1 MRGGS
6 TQPEFQIM
14 TEITMRG
21 MLEAGVHFGHQT
33 RFRHPKMAPYIF
45 GERSKIHI
53 INLEKTLPLF
63 RAAVEYLEQ
72 LAARD
77 GIVLFVGT
85 KRAARDAIARG
96 AQIAGMPY
104 VNHRWL
110 GGTLTNFE
118 TLRQSVRKLRDL
130 EGRLDA
136 DVERL
141 PKSEMAKLM
150 RQREK
155 LRRTLGGLVTMDRL
169 PDALFV
175 VDVGRES
182 IAVHEANRLRIPVV
196 GVVDTNNSPDGVD
209 YMFPGNDDAMSAI
222 ELYVQAAAEAVA
234 SGRARR
240 SPESESTEEF
250 VEMPP
255 EVRPRE
261 PRSAVRRRGGG
272 RASGGRRAAPP
283 LPESSAEGKPAA
295 EAAKADDDN
304 LGEEPAP
311 PRARERSRAPRDE
324 QRRKSE

>member
-1 MRGGS
+1 
-6 TQPEFQIM
+6 M
-14 TEITMRG
+14 TEITMRR

-63 RAAVEYLEQ
+63 RAALEYLEQ

-85 KRAARDAIARG
+85 KRAAREAIARG

-118 TLRQSVRKLRDL
+118 TLRQSVRKLQDL

-141 PKSEMAKLM
+141 PKSELAKLM
-150 RQREK
+150 RQRDK

-175 VDVGRES
+175 VDVGREN
-182 IAVHEANRLRIPVV
+182 IAVHEAGRLKIPVV
-196 GVVDTNNSPDGVD
+196 GVVDSNNSPDGVD
-209 YMFPGNDDAMSAI
+209 YMIPGNDDAMSAI
-222 ELYVQAAAEAVA
+222 ELYVLAAAEAIA

-240 SPESESTEEF
+240 SSEAESTEEF
-250 VEMPP
+250 VEVPSQERARTSRP
-255 EVRPRE
+255 GARRRPAGASRRPASPQAKEENAPAPATEPAEAVETEAPRVRERPRVAR
-261 PRSAVRRRGGG
+261 PRRT
-272 RASGGRRAAPP
+272 
-283 LPESSAEGKPAA
+283 ETNHEG
-295 EAAKADDDN
+295 E
-304 LGEEPAP
+304 
-311 PRARERSRAPRDE
+311 
-324 QRRKSE
+324 